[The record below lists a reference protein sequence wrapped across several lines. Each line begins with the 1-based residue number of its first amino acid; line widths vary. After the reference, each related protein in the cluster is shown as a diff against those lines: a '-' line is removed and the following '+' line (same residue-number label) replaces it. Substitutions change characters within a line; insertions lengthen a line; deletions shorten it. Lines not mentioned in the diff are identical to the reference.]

1 MPSVAE
7 VVAASLR
14 DAGVERVFGAA
25 LPGLE
30 HVPVGDPALAALLA
44 DADGRL
50 GPAAGAALLRGSV
63 LRISSRPGAVGRAVR
78 VDDPRHAYRVVHR
91 AASAA
96 RFGHHAF
103 SIGLDVDLDAPAP
116 DPPEPQAML
125 SPLPDLELQLDLPNQ
140 GVVMLAG
147 PGVVR
152 AAGGPWGDTV
162 KGLQSL
168 AGAAGVGVV
177 NTWGAKGVFTWDSPH
192 HLGTAGLQADDFEL
206 LGFRDAQLIV
216 ATGVDRDESADRRF
230 ALSPVVDI
238 SPVHLAGAASRLR
251 RPLDN
256 ALSGAAANALYA
268 GMAAIAQPGYL
279 DASVPLHPARAV
291 ADARAALPA
300 GGVVAAEPGVAGLW
314 VARTFPTSVLG
325 SVIVPATRAP
335 GIAAALA
342 FVASYRGRAALAVT
356 ASPVDTM
363 TLRVLDLAGVRRTS
377 MVIDVWGDDAT
388 VDTPDA
394 HLHALTEAFR
404 TPGVHVVSTPV
415 AKGRTGD
422 LIEVAGPVVAWGG
435 IDLGG

>member
-162 KGLQSL
+162 KGLRSL

-177 NTWGAKGVFTWDSPH
+177 NTWGAKGVFTWDSPQ

-216 ATGVDRDESADRRF
+216 ATGVDRDESADQRF

-256 ALSGAAANALYA
+256 TLSGVSTNALYS
-268 GMAAIAQPGYL
+268 GLAAIAQPGYV
-279 DASVPLHPARAV
+279 DPAVPLHPARAV
-291 ADARAALPA
+291 ANERAALPA
-300 GGVVAAEPGVAGLW
+300 GGVVAADPGVAGLW

-325 SVIVPATRAP
+325 SVVVPATRAP
-335 GIAAALA
+335 GIAAAIA

-356 ASPVDTM
+356 ASPVDAM
-363 TLRVLDLAGVRRTS
+363 TLRVLDLAGVTRTRL
-377 MVIDVWGDDAT
+377 VIDVWGDEAT
-388 VDTPDA
+388 VDTADA
-394 HLHALTEAFR
+394 HLHALTKAFH
-404 TPGVHVVSTPV
+404 TPGVHIVSTPV
-415 AKGRTGD
+415 ASGRTAD
-422 LIEVAGPVVAWGG
+422 LIAVAGRVVAWGG